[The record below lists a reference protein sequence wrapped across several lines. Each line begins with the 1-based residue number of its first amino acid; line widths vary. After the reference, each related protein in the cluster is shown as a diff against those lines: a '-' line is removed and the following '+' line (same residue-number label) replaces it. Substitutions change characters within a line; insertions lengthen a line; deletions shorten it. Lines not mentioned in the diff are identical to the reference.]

1 MWIDMVKGA
10 WKFIIKKSTYVCK
23 ISLGEEQSDL
33 YREDL
38 QWALCVLLGHRGLHI
53 LEGVRDE
60 SVLFQPLRENSVFCI
75 SGQQCCVW
83 TIKRQ
88 IHSPLCFT
96 TQLERAKLGFF
107 QVNSQCDV
115 KASLLPSITVALH
128 LLANFFF
135 FFYIDEQVF
144 DSIIKA

>member
-1 MWIDMVKGA
+1 MCVKSLWGQSRV
-10 WKFIIKKSTYVCK
+10 IYTEK
-23 ISLGEEQSDL
+23 ISSGPSVFYLDT
-33 YREDL
+33 
-38 QWALCVLLGHRGLHI
+38 
-53 LEGVRDE
+53 GVSMFQKESDE

-135 FFYIDEQVF
+135 FFTQMNRCLILLLRLKLSAPGKF
-144 DSIIKA
+144 CH